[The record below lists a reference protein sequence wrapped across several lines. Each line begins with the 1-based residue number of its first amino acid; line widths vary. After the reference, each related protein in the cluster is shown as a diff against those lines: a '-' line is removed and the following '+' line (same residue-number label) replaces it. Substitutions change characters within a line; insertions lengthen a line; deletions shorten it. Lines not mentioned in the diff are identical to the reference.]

1 MIYWYATNTS
11 AAGTRTGHEIEDEQT
26 AALASD
32 AVWLRG
38 VVLGSVKPLFSELH
52 AIIHRQEQD
61 GWRPSWAYYPSL
73 KAAGFHEGAFSG
85 DGAHYASFAGAREG
99 LAEALGRRL
108 RRGFAPARRAAVGT
122 RYWPR
127 CVLHEDCRRHLLLG
141 KACLKQNIPTILRE
155 LREIPDDI
163 LSVRGGQ

>member
-11 AAGTRTGHEIEDEQT
+11 AGTGMGHEIEDEQT

-61 GWRPSWAYYPSL
+61 GWHPTWAYYPSL